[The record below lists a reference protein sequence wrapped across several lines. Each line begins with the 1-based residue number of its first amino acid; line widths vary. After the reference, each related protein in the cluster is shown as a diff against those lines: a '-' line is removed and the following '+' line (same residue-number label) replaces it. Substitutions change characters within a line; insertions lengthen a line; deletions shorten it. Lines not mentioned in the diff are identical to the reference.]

1 MKGMSLSPQECR
13 TTGESALIIDPN
25 KKVNK
30 IKQQPKAGKFIEYG
44 YVWLTI

>member
-1 MKGMSLSPQECR
+1 METFLRIMCAKAS
-13 TTGESALIIDPN
+13 IIDPN